1 MKKAIALLLALV
13 MVFALC
19 ACGGGDKG
27 TADNGEKVVKIG
39 VFEPTSGQNGGGGKK
54 EILGVEYAHSLKPT
68 VTINGEVY
76 PLSR

>member
-19 ACGGGDKG
+19 ACGGDKG

-39 VFEPTSGQNGGGGKK
+39 VFEPASGDSGAGGKK
-54 EILGVEYAHSLKPT
+54 EMLGHAVCQP
-68 VTINGEVY
+68 GD
-76 PLSR
+76 PDRRDWR